1 MNTKHDILRLMAK
14 NIDYRSEFVRLSN
27 ASLPEPSRTDNLCN
41 FLNCSPEVANQL
53 ASMPFLDLL
62 NELGRFSDEP
72 LFAEL

>member
-1 MNTKHDILRLMAK
+1 MNTKYDILRLMAK
-14 NIDYRSEFVRLSN
+14 NIDYRSEFVQLSN
-27 ASLPEPSRTDNLCN
+27 SSLPEPSRTDNLCS
-41 FLNCSPEVANQL
+41 FLDCTPKVANQL